1 MLSEAEKLGAWGFA
15 GVLVTQIGQLFSG
28 WLNHR
33 TMTKQ
38 VKGVGDKAD
47 AAYEVANG
55 INEKIAGIACA
66 KAESTCL

>member
-1 MLSEAEKLGAWGFA
+1 
-15 GVLVTQIGQLFSG
+15 
-28 WLNHR
+28 
-33 TMTKQ
+33 MTKQ